1 MAAKRPRLAITLSP
15 EAQVFIREVSQLTNQ
30 SQASIASELIDASL
44 PAMQAGIE
52 AIRLAASGADREAQ
66 RMLANI
72 SAEHVGMLMQAQLDL
87 DAAIDRRTVKGKRR
101 PRDAGPTN

>member
-52 AIRLAASGADREAQ
+52 ALRLAASGAGREAQ
-66 RMLANI
+66 RMLSNI

-101 PRDAGPTN
+101 PPDAGPTN